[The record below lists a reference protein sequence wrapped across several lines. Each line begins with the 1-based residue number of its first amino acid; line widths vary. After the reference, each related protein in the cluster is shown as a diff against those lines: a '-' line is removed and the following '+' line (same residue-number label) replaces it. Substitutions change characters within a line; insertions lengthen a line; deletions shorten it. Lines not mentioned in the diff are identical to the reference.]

1 MSEKYWVAIR
11 WQSGDL
17 DRWMTSD
24 RPISEKAINQMIDK
38 ARFHIDLAKYGIDFL
53 AFRNFITAVLY
64 FRTKEEME
72 RAEKKGFD
80 NCLEDMFEVL
90 TDEDN

>member
-1 MSEKYWVAIR
+1 MSEKFWVAIR

-24 RPISEKAINQMIDK
+24 KPISEKAIDQMIDK
-38 ARFHIDLAKYGIDFL
+38 ARFSIDLAKYGIDFL
-53 AFRNFITAVLY
+53 AFRNFITSALY
-64 FRTKEEME
+64 FRTREEME
-72 RAEKKGFD
+72 EAEKKGFD
-80 NCLEDMFEVL
+80 NCLEDMFELL